1 MPQLSAK
8 ELKAIRAFMRGGKA
22 RSAKF
27 FAADLRRVKKAKK
40 IRRKIKR
47 LMTLPQKKALIKA
60 IGKNKSMKPSS
71 RKAAIR
77 KIRAKKT
84 RKS

>member
-1 MPQLSAK
+1 MP
-8 ELKAIRAFMRGGKA
+8 AILLTGKA
-22 RSAKF
+22 AQAAMKLFAK
-27 FAADLRRVKKAKK
+27 AERNTKTSKTRNKKKSK
-40 IRRKIKR
+40 STHKR